1 MDNTETSSAMASF
14 SALLKEQI
22 YIIGNS
28 RQPSVTQVL
37 CLTQQTNAQERLST
51 IGLLELLTNILTNE
65 KEQKGERSDQNRRAT
80 RAREREKPNGLACSG
95 AQQNPAQVHYGAWQ
109 RTGRIRLRQMQT
121 GIRALH

>member
-1 MDNTETSSAMASF
+1 MASF

-65 KEQKGERSDQNRRAT
+65 KEQKGERSDQIAEQQEPEKEKSPMGSLALERNKILRKCIT
-80 RAREREKPNGLACSG
+80 ARGNELVE
-95 AQQNPAQVHYGAWQ
+95 
-109 RTGRIRLRQMQT
+109 
-121 GIRALH
+121 